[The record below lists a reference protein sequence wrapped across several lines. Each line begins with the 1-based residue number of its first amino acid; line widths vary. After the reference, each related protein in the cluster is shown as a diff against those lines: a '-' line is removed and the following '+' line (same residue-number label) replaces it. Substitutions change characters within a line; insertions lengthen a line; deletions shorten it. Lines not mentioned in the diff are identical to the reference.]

1 MSKIKI
7 AIVEDEQACRDMLSA
22 YLHDYGTEEKVDLAV
37 TAYPDGDSFIADYV
51 KGKYDLVFMDICMP
65 GTDGMSV
72 ARKLREIDA
81 EVLLVFVT
89 TMAKF
94 AVEGYDVNAFNYI
107 VKPIVYYDFKLK
119 VDKAVKKLLGVGS
132 DKKLRVLSDGE
143 HAWISIRDIVY
154 MEVIGHNLIYHTL
167 KGDYTIYG
175 SMKQAEQTLGTTNFA
190 RCYYCYLVNLAFV
203 DGVKGYDLTL
213 SDGTVLR
220 ISQSK
225 RKAFLQTL
233 AKYFGGNL

>member
-7 AIVEDEQACRDMLSA
+7 AIVEDEQASRDMLA
-22 YLHDYGTEEKVDLAV
+22 RYLHDYGTEENVDLTV
-37 TAYPDGDSFIADYV
+37 TTYRDGDCFLTNYG
-51 KGKYDLVFMDICMP
+51 KGKYDIVFMDICMP

-72 ARKLREIDA
+72 ARKLRETDT
-81 EVLLVFVT
+81 EVLIVFVT

-107 VKPIVYYDFKLK
+107 VKPVTYYDFKLK
-119 VDKAVKKLLGVGS
+119 VDKAVKKLVGN
-132 DKKLRVLSDGE
+132 DKKLRVLSEGE
-143 HAWISIRDIVY
+143 HIWINQRDIVY
-154 MEVIGHNLIYHTL
+154 VEVIGHNLIYHTT

-175 SMKQAEQTLGTTNFA
+175 SMKQAEQTLGATNFA
-190 RCYYCYLVNLAFV
+190 RCNYCYLVNLAYV
-203 DGVKGYDLTL
+203 DGVKGYDLNL

-225 RKAFLQTL
+225 RKVFVQTL
-233 AKYFGGNL
+233 TKYFGGNL

>member
-7 AIVEDEQACRDMLSA
+7 AIVEDEQASRDMLSA

-37 TAYPDGDSFIADYV
+37 AAYPDGDSFIADYV

-72 ARKLREIDA
+72 ARKLRETDS

-94 AVEGYDVNAFNYI
+94 AVEGYDVNAFKYI
-107 VKPIVYYDFKLK
+107 VKQIVY
-119 VDKAVKKLLGVGS
+119 
-132 DKKLRVLSDGE
+132 
-143 HAWISIRDIVY
+143 
-154 MEVIGHNLIYHTL
+154 
-167 KGDYTIYG
+167 YG

-190 RCYYCYLVNLAFV
+190 RCNYCYLVNLAFV
-203 DGVKGYDLTL
+203 DGVKGYDLNL

-225 RKAFLQTL
+225 RKAFVQTL
-233 AKYFGGNL
+233 TKYFGGNL